1 MKFNVFCNN
10 SKTKV
15 LLEISEND
23 NGSAYASSID
33 DVLLQAEQEIKLL
46 DETIETVNTLK
57 PQCEKIDY
65 ILAASSGALCGL
77 LDVFLIANPGDSSL
91 GDVTDKWFEGR
102 TCDFAK
108 LCGWEGNSDNP
119 VKSAIGYLERTF
131 KVPYD
136 QRGCGDAGRMVFGL
150 TPSNHHFKSLAHN
163 PSLLGLFF
171 SVLNQ
176 FTNTSHFVS
185 GGQLVSLQEADGRF
199 ELQGNNFI
207 SKLWCGIVNWIGHLM
222 SDISGASGSKSRGT
236 GIPSP
241 LWTWTNSVIAIKT
254 KLDLSANEFDKSVN
268 ELALNLFN
276 EGYDARF
283 QTAQAIPVLINE
295 LIVRLLYAVRRLI
308 KYYRDTPRAE
318 RSFKCMWKAC
328 EPFKNLTVKR
338 MLTVAHSTFCLIDVG
353 DAVVRG
359 FITGGG
365 MFNPVEFFL
374 RLNLVGVGRLT
385 ISLYG
390 ETKLAISYH
399 RAQRKAEFAKSE
411 KIIVEDYIE
420 GLKLLQS
427 LYEDKEYLACIKD
440 LIEGRYLEAF
450 KKSQA
455 YAESQGVPDTII
467 IRTKTKIDEYFLK

>member
-10 SKTKV
+10 TKTKV

-23 NGSAYASSID
+23 NGSAYASNID
-33 DVLLQAEQEIKLL
+33 DALLQAEQEIKLL

-57 PQCEKIDY
+57 PQCDKIDY
-65 ILAASSGALCGL
+65 ALAASSGALCGL
-77 LDVFLIANPGDSSL
+77 LDVFLIASPGDSFL
-91 GDVTDKWFEGR
+91 GNVTDKWFEER

-119 VKSAIGYLERTF
+119 VKSAIGYLEKTF

-136 QRGCGDAGRMVFGL
+136 QRGCGDAGRMVFDL

-185 GGQLVSLQEADGRF
+185 DGQLVSLQEADGKF

-207 SKLWCGIVNWIGHLM
+207 SKLWCGVVNWIGHLM

-254 KLDLSANEFDKSVN
+254 KLGLSANEFDKSVD

-276 EGYDARF
+276 KGYDARF
-283 QTAQAIPVLINE
+283 QTAQAIPVFINE

-308 KYYRDTPRAE
+308 KYYRDTPRTTASPASI
-318 RSFKCMWKAC
+318 RQK
-328 EPFKNLTVKR
+328 
-338 MLTVAHSTFCLIDVG
+338 
-353 DAVVRG
+353 
-359 FITGGG
+359 
-365 MFNPVEFFL
+365 
-374 RLNLVGVGRLT
+374 
-385 ISLYG
+385 
-390 ETKLAISYH
+390 
-399 RAQRKAEFAKSE
+399 
-411 KIIVEDYIE
+411 
-420 GLKLLQS
+420 
-427 LYEDKEYLACIKD
+427 
-440 LIEGRYLEAF
+440 
-450 KKSQA
+450 
-455 YAESQGVPDTII
+455 VP
-467 IRTKTKIDEYFLK
+467 

>member
-10 SKTKV
+10 TKTKV

-23 NGSAYASSID
+23 NGSAYASNID
-33 DVLLQAEQEIKLL
+33 DALLQAEQEIKLL

-57 PQCEKIDY
+57 PQCDKIDY
-65 ILAASSGALCGL
+65 ALAASSGALCGL
-77 LDVFLIANPGDSSL
+77 LDVFLIASPGDSFL
-91 GDVTDKWFEGR
+91 GNVTDKWFEGR

-119 VKSAIGYLERTF
+119 VKSAIGYLEKAF

-136 QRGCGDAGRMVFGL
+136 QRGCGDAGRMVFDL

-185 GGQLVSLQEADGRF
+185 DGQLVSLQEADGKF

-241 LWTWTNSVIAIKT
+241 LWTWTNSVIAIKA
-254 KLDLSANEFDKSVN
+254 KLGLSANEFDKSVN

-276 EGYDARF
+276 KGYDARF

-308 KYYRDTPRAE
+308 KYYRDTPRTE

-338 MLTVAHSTFCLIDVG
+338 MLTVAHGTFCLIDAG

-399 RAQRKAEFAKSE
+399 RAQKKAEFAKSE

-467 IRTKTKIDEYFLK
+467 IRTKSEIDKYFLK

>member
-1 MKFNVFCNN
+1 MKFNLFCNN
-10 SKTKV
+10 AKNKA
-15 LLEISEND
+15 LLDISEND
-23 NGSAYASSID
+23 HDSSYASDID
-33 DVLLQAEQEIKLL
+33 DALLQAEQEIKLL
-46 DETIETVNTLK
+46 DETIESINTLK
-57 PQCEKIDY
+57 PQCDKIDY
-65 ILAASSGALCGL
+65 ALAASSGALCGL
-77 LDVFLIANPGDSSL
+77 LDVFLIASPGDSFL
-91 GDVTDKWFEGR
+91 GNVTDKWFEQR

-108 LCGWEGNSDNP
+108 LCGWESNSDNS

-185 GGQLVSLQEADGRF
+185 DGQLVSLQEADGKF

-222 SDISGASGSKSRGT
+222 SDVSGASGSKSRGT

-241 LWTWTNSVIAIKT
+241 LWTWINSVIAIKA
-254 KLDLSANEFDKSVN
+254 KLGLSANEFDKSIN

-276 EGYDARF
+276 EGYDVRF

-295 LIVRLLYAVRRLI
+295 LITRLLYAVRRLI

-318 RSFKCMWKAC
+318 RSFKCMWEVC

-338 MLTVAHSTFCLIDVG
+338 MLTVAHGTFCLIDAG
-353 DAVVRG
+353 DAAARG

-365 MFNPVEFFL
+365 VFNPVEFFL
-374 RLNLVGVGRLT
+374 RLNLVGVGRFT

-390 ETKLAISYH
+390 ETKQIISYH
-399 RAQRKAEFAKSE
+399 RVQKKAEFAKTE
-411 KIIVEDYIE
+411 KKIVEDYIE
-420 GLKLLQS
+420 GLKQLQS
-427 LYEDKEYLACIKD
+427 LYNDNKYLACIKD
-440 LIEGRYLEAF
+440 LREGKYLEAF
-450 KKSQA
+450 EKSQA
-455 YAESQGVPDTII
+455 YAELQGVPDSVMI
-467 IRTKTKIDEYFLK
+467 KKKKDIDVYFLN

>member
-1 MKFNVFCNN
+1 MN
-10 SKTKV
+10 
-15 LLEISEND
+15 LE
-23 NGSAYASSID
+23 
-33 DVLLQAEQEIKLL
+33 
-46 DETIETVNTLK
+46 
-57 PQCEKIDY
+57 
-65 ILAASSGALCGL
+65 
-77 LDVFLIANPGDSSL
+77 
-91 GDVTDKWFEGR
+91 
-102 TCDFAK
+102 
-108 LCGWEGNSDNP
+108 
-119 VKSAIGYLERTF
+119 LE
-131 KVPYD
+131 VY
-136 QRGCGDAGRMVFGL
+136 
-150 TPSNHHFKSLAHN
+150 
-163 PSLLGLFF
+163 
-171 SVLNQ
+171 
-176 FTNTSHFVS
+176 
-185 GGQLVSLQEADGRF
+185 
-199 ELQGNNFI
+199 
-207 SKLWCGIVNWIGHLM
+207 
-222 SDISGASGSKSRGT
+222 
-236 GIPSP
+236 
-241 LWTWTNSVIAIKT
+241 
-254 KLDLSANEFDKSVN
+254 LSANEFDKSVN